1 MARILTQ
8 QEKQIL
14 QGSSDFTEKCQWAV
28 RDYSAT
34 WANNSGAGLDDTQRI
49 KWVKDRLQAKA
60 IIKNDISDSS
70 IALTFVKLGSD
81 LFLDLPVTQA
91 TIQEMITSIEPS
103 MGFLASKYFDLKGL
117 DINF

>member
-1 MARILTQ
+1 MPRQLTQ
-8 QEKQIL
+8 EEKQKL
-14 QGSSDFTEKCQWAV
+14 QGSSDFTEKCQWAC
-28 RDYSAT
+28 RDYAAYWVNHT
-34 WANNSGAGLDDTQRI
+34 GDGLDNTQRI

-60 IIKNDISDSS
+60 IVKNDISDSS

-81 LFLDLPVTQA
+81 LALNVGTAPVT
-91 TIQEMITSIEPS
+91 IEEMITAIEPS

>member
-8 QEKQIL
+8 KEKQKL
-14 QGSSDFTEKCQWAV
+14 QGSSDFIEKCQWAV

-34 WANNSGAGLDDTQRI
+34 WANHAGDNLNDVERV

-60 IIKNDISDSS
+60 IVKTDISDSS

-81 LFLDLPVTQA
+81 LFLDLPVGEA
-91 TIQEMITSIEPS
+91 TIEEILTAIDAS